1 MIYNDSVYGKV
12 NIEEKVIIELMN
24 SKAMQRLKHVSQ
36 GGPLIFLPPDHAWNK
51 SKTTRF
57 DHSMGVY
64 ILLKKFDA
72 SLEEQIAG
80 LLHDISHTVFSHSL
94 DFLFNRNTEHDYHEK
109 FKEEIILNSE
119 IPSIIEKNGIN
130 IKEIL
135 NEKEFGLLERKLPD
149 LCADRID
156 YFFRDFKLYTV
167 SEKEFKIMFDALDVS
182 NNEIIFKDENAAR
195 IFAEKYI
202 QANKLFWCNALQA
215 TLFKLVSDVV
225 KLGLGKNILTKDD
238 LFSTDEI
245 VYNKLKNSSDN
256 EIIDQIKS
264 ISEIKLIENE
274 NDYDFHLKTKV
285 RFTDPKIKIN
295 EKIIRLSEVDKSY
308 EKLMNDFVEKASKGF
323 FIKIIKP

>member
-12 NIEEKVIIELMN
+12 NIEEKIIIELMN

-36 GGPLIFLPPDHAWNK
+36 GGPLIFLPPDHTWNK

-119 IPSIIEKNGIN
+119 IPSILEKNEIN
-130 IKEIL
+130 VKEVL
-135 NEKEFGLLERKLPD
+135 DEKEFGLLERKLPD

-167 SEKEFKIMFDALDVS
+167 SKKEFKIMFDALDVF
-182 NNEIIFKDENAAR
+182 NNEIIFKDKNAAR

-202 QANKLFWCNALQA
+202 QANKLFWCNALQS
-215 TLFKLVSDVV
+215 TVFKLVSDVV
-225 KLGLGKNILTKDD
+225 KLGLSKNILTKDD

-245 VYNKLKNSSDN
+245 VYKKLKNSGDN
-256 EIIDQIKS
+256 EIKKILD
-264 ISEIKLIENE
+264 LLFNIEVIEDE
-274 NDYDFHLKTKV
+274 NDYDLHLKTKV

-295 EKIIRLSEVDKSY
+295 EKIIRLSKLDKSY
-308 EKLMNDFVEKASKGF
+308 EKIMNGFVQKASKGF

>member
-36 GGPLIFLPPDHAWNK
+36 GGPLIFLPSDHIWNK

-57 DHSMGVY
+57 DHSMGVF

-72 SLEEQIAG
+72 NLEEQIAG

-119 IPSIIEKNGIN
+119 IPSILEKNEIN

-135 NEKEFGLLERKLPD
+135 DEKKFGLLERELPD

-167 SEKEFKIMFDALDVS
+167 SEKEFKIMFDGLEVF

-202 QANKLFWCNALQA
+202 QANKLFWCNALQS
-215 TLFKLVSDVV
+215 TVFKLVSDVV
-225 KLGLGKNILTKDD
+225 KLGLSKNILTKDD
-238 LFSTDEI
+238 SFSTDEI
-245 VYNKLKNSSDN
+245 VYKKLKNSGDN
-256 EIIDQIKS
+256 EIKKILD
-264 ISEIKLIENE
+264 LLFNIEVIEDE
-274 NDYDFHLKTKV
+274 NDYDLHLKTKV

-295 EKIIRLSEVDKSY
+295 EKIIRLSKLDKSY
-308 EKLMNDFVEKASKGF
+308 EKIMNDFVQKASKGF